1 MLKQKIERRSNK
13 MANIAIQHYNITKN
27 KADKYMAN
35 TEEYLNENCP
45 IVFIDD
51 IQSRITKG
59 NRIIGRIEV
68 MIDALDE
75 DSDRR
80 ENWKVLKSKVEEKV
94 DELQDELK

>member
-1 MLKQKIERRSNK
+1 

>member
-1 MLKQKIERRSNK
+1 MLKHKIERRSNK

-27 KADKYMAN
+27 MADKYMTN
-35 TEEYLNENCP
+35 TEEYLDENCP
-45 IVFIDD
+45 ITFIDD
-51 IQSRITKG
+51 VQSRIAEG
-59 NRIIGRIEV
+59 YRIIGRIEV

-75 DSDRR
+75 NSDHR